1 MSAPPESDGKEPKR
15 RAASRSESCPLPA
28 ANCYGMA
35 QCFFRSVNRFRSL
48 LIRTIKASTSTRIP
62 TPAIASTIRS
72 AATATATAH
81 RHSKTKTDTATAV
94 SEIPY
99 TAWRQARAEKA
110 VSHGVA
116 YPFVRQPVCMI
127 PSAFPDF
134 LILYLFFT
142 VLSIGF
148 LPVISMNFHKLFS
161 YFTQN
166 RSVRL
171 QFAFRN
177 PANQRGKR
185 LRTVIFQHR

>member
-1 MSAPPESDGKEPKR
+1 MSAPSDTDGKEPKE

-35 QCFFRSVNRFRSL
+35 QCLFRSVNRFRPL
-48 LIRTIKASTSTRIP
+48 QIRTIKASTSTRIP

-72 AATATATAH
+72 ATTATATAH

-134 LILYLFFT
+134 LILYPFFPI
-142 VLSIGF
+142 LSIGF
-148 LPVISMNFHKLFS
+148 LSVISMDFRRLFS
-161 YFTQN
+161 DFTQ
-166 RSVRL
+166 SHPICL
-171 QFAFRN
+171 QSAFQN
-177 PANQRGKR
+177 PAKQRKKYP
-185 LRTVIFQHR
+185 RTVIFRHQ